1 MNGAR
6 CVASP
11 SCSCRSWLSGA
22 AVGGCGSSSD
32 SSSSTASETKTTTQI
47 TEGAGL
53 PAAARAALHPRIS
66 DFPAVKGRSLQDLAN
81 TLKPGLQVGVAGENF
96 APGRTNRV
104 PLGLLDAK
112 TSPVYGPT
120 AIYVASGPKGKA
132 RGPYLAPGDSLVTL
146 PKYRSKTTDRADI
159 KVVYAANVPMPKTGR
174 LAVLAVTRKGGRL
187 IGGASSLAVR
197 NSPIPNVGDPA
208 PKIHTP
214 TATTQAGL
222 AKIDTRIP
230 HDDMHS
236 TDFASVIGK
245 KPVALI
251 FSTPALCQ
259 SAVCGPVTDV
269 LLSLEPKYRGRVAFI
284 HQEIYKNNQIK
295 DGLRPQLAPFHLQT
309 EPWLF
314 VMNKQG
320 KIVARYEGVFGRAA
334 ATRALNASLK

>member
-1 MNGAR
+1 MTPVRRVVLLFVPVLVAGAL
-6 CVASP
+6 VA
-11 SCSCRSWLSGA
+11 
-22 AVGGCGSSSD
+22 GCGSSKD
-32 SSSSTASETKTTTQI
+32 SSGSNASRTETTQQI

-53 PAAARAALHPRIS
+53 PAGAAAALHPKVS
-66 DFPAVKGRSLQDLAN
+66 DFPAVKGRTLQAVAN
-81 TLKPGLQVGVAGENF
+81 EVKPGLQAGVAGENF

-120 AIYVASGPKGKA
+120 AIYVASGPTGVA
-132 RGPYLAPGDSLVTL
+132 RGPYLAPGDSLVTA
-146 PKYRSKTTDRADI
+146 PRFRSKTTDRADI
-159 KVVYAANVPMPKTGR
+159 KVVYAADVPMPKTGR
-174 LAVLAVTRKGGRL
+174 LAILAVTKKDGKL
-187 IGGASSLAVR
+187 IGGATSLSVK
-197 NSPIPNVGDPA
+197 NSPIPNVGDQA
-208 PKIHTP
+208 PRIHTP
-214 TATTQAGL
+214 TATTKAGL
-222 AKIDTRIP
+222 DRIDTRIP

-236 TDFASVIGK
+236 VDFASVIGK

-269 LLSLEPKYRGRVAFI
+269 LLSLEPKYRGRVTFI

-295 DGLRPQLAPFHLQT
+295 DGLRPQLAAFHLQT

-314 VMNKQG
+314 VMNKHG

-334 ATRALNASLK
+334 ATRALDASLK